1 MAKKS
6 ATAKSTTANATTKKA
21 SPKKALAKKADA
33 AKSKAAPKKGKAKA
47 TEATPDRGPSKTQVA
62 CLEVLAKSKTPMT
75 RAQLSE
81 ALEGAFIGGKV
92 MGHADPAKLKESSLV
107 GRGLVRFTPAP
118 KGDEEARA
126 GVVYYEITAA
136 GRKAVK

>member
-21 SPKKALAKKADA
+21 SPKKA